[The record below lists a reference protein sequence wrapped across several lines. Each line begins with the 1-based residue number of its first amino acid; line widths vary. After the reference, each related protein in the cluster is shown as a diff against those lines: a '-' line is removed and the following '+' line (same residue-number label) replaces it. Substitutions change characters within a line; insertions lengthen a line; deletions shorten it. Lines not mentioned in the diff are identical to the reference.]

1 MRNGVQEYEFM
12 RLLTQLDGNSD
23 RVDEVVNSIIN
34 QPFGD
39 NAIGELDVW
48 SYDAEQW
55 DQKRIELGRLIDQ
68 AQMNAEKLHGKN

>member
-1 MRNGVQEYEFM
+1 M
-12 RLLTQLDGNSD
+12 RLLSQLDGNSD

-55 DQKRIELGRLIDQ
+55 DQKGLSWED
-68 AQMNAEKLHGKN
+68 